1 MINNKFCNVLIVYR
15 MILFAIIYSSLCFVQ
30 FSSFIKCYEYIG
42 VFLITIAL
50 IIYVLAGVK
59 LKRKYIFEINDQ
71 NELKHKI
78 SKTLHSKRKMYYLH
92 LIIMVVGLIITTIY
106 GYNIFKTGIDN
117 NNVQMIENLL
127 GMLTMN
133 ILILYA
139 SVLCLKTEVIQR
151 HINEKK
157 SINKQPLPEKMND
170 YREIDEFMHTS
181 YFEHIDLLP
190 WAEQQVSFRPF
201 WLPAFL
207 VSVLFII
214 ISLLMKDT
222 IVSADWF
229 RTSYKDAVLT
239 TLNYLGL
246 LLGANSI
253 LLYYVPYFKDYRLFP
268 IYNKYSE
275 FSFNIF
281 VSAAIPFLLFYH
293 GTQMILKL
301 LIGYYILDSSTYSI
315 FVNEWSFHYIMVK
328 TTLLCIICFTSLV
341 LRYHNLLIAMKRIK
355 EEKEKNEENI
365 NEG

>member
-1 MINNKFCNVLIVYR
+1 MKLFRILIF
-15 MILFAIIYSSLCFVQ
+15 LFIYSSCAFCWCTSLFKIFEIVGA
-30 FSSFIKCYEYIG
+30 I
-42 VFLITIAL
+42 LITIAL
-50 IIYVLAGVK
+50 IIYVLAGIKV
-59 LKRKYIFEINDQ
+59 KRKYIFELNDQ
-71 NELKHKI
+71 KNLKQRI
-78 SKTLHSKRKMYYLH
+78 SDVLRSKSKKYYLH

-222 IVSADWF
+222 IVSANWF

-246 LLGANSI
+246 LLGATSI

-293 GTQMILKL
+293 GTQLILKL

-328 TTLLCIICFTSLV
+328 TTLCCIICFTSLV

-355 EEKEKNEENI
+355 EEKEAKEKGEEHAS
-365 NEG
+365 